1 VGRSLMVQVFS
12 KERRLTEPKMK
23 PLGMG
28 TLDLHELEKP
38 LKWLFIGLLYPW
50 RAHVLNLV
58 LSL

>member
-1 VGRSLMVQVFS
+1 MVQVFS

-28 TLDLHELEKP
+28 TLDLHELDKP